1 MSAQASAASK
11 LGSNIPPLTQKKSE
25 WVKIILS
32 DDLKIPPTGQF
43 FGINGRN
50 YILRA
55 GEEARVPQ
63 GIIDILDNAVEMH
76 PILDGM
82 GRPVGWRNRHRF
94 PYTVVREEV
103 EA

>member
-43 FGINGRN
+43 FGINRRN

-55 GEEARVPQ
+55 GEEARVPK
-63 GIIDILDNAVEMH
+63 NW
-76 PILDGM
+76 
-82 GRPVGWRNRHRF
+82 PVGGIFRSSLSMILTHSDF
-94 PYTVVREEV
+94 F
-103 EA
+103 